1 MKKCSKCLQ
10 TKSINEFGKQSKS
23 KDGLTHHCK
32 SCRNEHLRQY
42 KQKKLSEP
50 RTCTR
55 CNNDCGDSSHV
66 SYCRNCQRELD
77 KIYTSKPERKAKK
90 KASIKKWRQEN
101 KEKIKAYKKERLAN
115 PETEKIDKAS
125 ANKRNRTYYQN
136 NKQKCFDHTARR
148 RARERNAYQ
157 EKVDRLKIAE
167 RDKWICHICGKKVNR
182 KNMSIDHLI
191 PISQGGEH
199 SKKNVRLAH
208 LSCNQSRGAGRI
220 PAQLFL
226 IETSSFLD

>member
-10 TKSINEFGKQSKS
+10 IKSLSEFGKASQN
-23 KDGLTHHCK
+23 KDGLTYDCK
-32 SCRNEHLRQY
+32 SCGKEHRRQY

-50 RTCTR
+50 RICVR

-66 SYCRNCQRELD
+66 SYCRKCQRELD
-77 KIYTSKPERKAKK
+77 KIYASKPQRKAKK

-101 KEKIKAYKKERLAN
+101 KEEIKAYKKERLTN
-115 PETEKIDKAS
+115 SKTRKIDRAG
-125 ANKRNRTYYQN
+125 ANRRSRTYYQN
-136 NKQKCFDHTARR
+136 NKQKCFDHVSRR
-148 RARERNAYQ
+148 RARVKKSYQ

-199 SKKNVRLAH
+199 SKKNVKLAH

-226 IETSSFLD
+226 IETSFLIG